1 MLFRSDL
8 DLSALALGEVSREG
22 RVYVAPVEPCVRVQT
37 PTVTLATGV
46 DGAFAGL
53 AVAGAFADFVSRAE
67 QALLD
72 ACLAAKA
79 SWLRR
84 DVSDESLRD
93 NFRSFVSDGVLR
105 VKVDAGVAA
114 FDADGQAIG
123 ADEIPAGARARAVL
137 ELARVCFGRA
147 EFGGIW
153 RLTQVQLVR
162 APELLLTP
170 EPAPAEP
177 VADAE
182 PDAAA
187 DLAESVEEFL

>member
-1 MLFRSDL
+1 M
-8 DLSALALGEVSREG
+8 
-22 RVYVAPVEPCVRVQT
+22 
-37 PTVTLATGV
+37 LATWTRTPPWP
-46 DGAFAGL
+46 L
-53 AVAGAFADFVSRAE
+53 SNP
-67 QALLD
+67 
-72 ACLAAKA
+72 AKA
-79 SWLRR
+79 CTRW
-84 DVSDESLRD
+84 
-93 NFRSFVSDGVLR
+93 
-105 VKVDAGVAA
+105 
-114 FDADGQAIG
+114 
-123 ADEIPAGARARAVL
+123 AGARARAVL